1 MEVIQTNW
9 RRQNQRIEEA
19 LESRVVNSFP
29 FQSCFKTI
37 VCSIFSVSLDPDFW
51 LSWPWLM
58 PNLPSPWI
66 SGLRRWAF
74 PFHLLIIASV
84 SSMFPFHNAARWR
97 PYPLKL
103 FHRVAG
109 QQFQTSGGTC
119 SSRSFSGSRASDLP
133 WGYPL
138 LPYFTDLLRSVII
151 LSDWNSTNSHV

>member
-1 MEVIQTNW
+1 MLSSITKKVLVLWPTDCFRLHTEPVTFSFLHYLPLV
-9 RRQNQRIEEA
+9 RI
-19 LESRVVNSFP
+19 
-29 FQSCFKTI
+29 
-37 VCSIFSVSLDPDFW
+37 SLA
-51 LSWPWLM
+51 M
-58 PNLPSPWI
+58 PVALPSPWI

-74 PFHLLIIASV
+74 PLHLLIIASV

-119 SSRSFSGSRASDLP
+119 SSRSFSGSRVSDLP